1 MIKLLQIEYN
11 KISRYWIFWGMAII
25 LTVGLTTLYWGIEP
39 FINENVKG
47 PSNAPIPI
55 PQFSLYEFPNI
66 WHNLTYLAG
75 MRFFLLFPALLI
87 TLIVTNEYT
96 YRTLRQNVIDGL
108 SRNEI
113 VTSKIILVFVISAS
127 LVVLLLINGFLLG
140 LSHSKDS
147 SILLVFEKFH
157 YLGAYFLEVFA
168 FGMLALLIGTL
179 VKKALF
185 AIGILLTYSV
195 ILEPIAHHY
204 SPEGLQRIFPLAS
217 IGRLIDVPNSGLM
230 RMFGVNFRTYIDFLD
245 VTIVMAWTIIFALLT
260 YLIIRKRDL

>member
-1 MIKLLQIEYN
+1 MFRLLKIEYN

-87 TLIVTNEYT
+87 TLLVTNEVT

-108 SRNEI
+108 SRREI
-113 VTSKIILVFVISAS
+113 VTAKIILVFIISLALVI
-127 LVVLLLINGFLLG
+127 LLFLNGLLLG
-140 LSHSKDS
+140 LIHSKDS
-147 SILLVFEKFH
+147 SWILFFDKIN
-157 YLGAYFLEVFA
+157 YLAAYFLEVFS
-168 FGMLALLIGTL
+168 FGMLALLIGIL

-185 AIGILLTYSV
+185 AIGILLGYSV

-204 SPEGLQRIFPLAS
+204 SPEWLQRIYPLAS
-217 IGRLIDVPNSGLM
+217 IGRLIDIPNSGLM
-230 RMFGVNFRTYIDFLD
+230 RMFGVNFRTYIDILD
-245 VTIVMAWTIIFALLT
+245 VVIVSVWAVIFALLS
-260 YLIIRKRDL
+260 YYIIKKRDL